1 MAVAGSTVADAALAG
16 TPSKLKAKKAAAA
29 ANKDEATTT
38 PARNHLRPSSAS
50 AAQSRLFQSTAA
62 SAARSTRRQS
72 SSALDTR
79 SDPLSL
85 PPSPLLHPP
94 FLPPLSSTLPPLSS
108 TLPSVSFL
116 SLSRPCPAIC
126 LLFYSLRFPHGHP
139 ISRALSYHV
148 DTLVVLLPRSVDAE
162 MSSGT
167 MGKRGRVS
175 TSNTPLRHSAKKARP
190 SSAADSSATPTFSRF
205 GSTRN
210 APRPMTAPRS
220 RAPSSASKTPRSS
233 WSAVKAPASARKLT
247 IPTSPKLS
255 SSTRRSRSRASSATP
270 RRESTASVDRRAST
284 SSVSSVRS
292 LTVPTSPK
300 LSGRR

>member
-85 PPSPLLHPP
+85 PPSPLPHPP
-94 FLPPLSSTLPPLSS
+94 FLPPLSSI
-108 TLPSVSFL
+108 LPSVSFL
-116 SLSRPCPAIC
+116 SLPRPCSATC

-139 ISRALSYHV
+139 ISRALSHHV

-220 RAPSSASKTPRSS
+220 RAPPSASKTPRSS